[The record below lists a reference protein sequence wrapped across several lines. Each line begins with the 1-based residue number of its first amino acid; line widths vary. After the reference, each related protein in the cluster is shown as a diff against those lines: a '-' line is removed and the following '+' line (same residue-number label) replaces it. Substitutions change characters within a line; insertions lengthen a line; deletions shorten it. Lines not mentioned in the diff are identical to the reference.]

1 MSRRI
6 HLEMSDMDLD
16 IDKGLANISRT
27 FFLFS
32 HFLVKLCFHFTLE
45 KSFKKIR
52 GNCFL

>member
-16 IDKGLANISRT
+16 I
-27 FFLFS
+27 LFS